1 MAAEAWSPRTVE
13 TYVQNSWVAAGSPRT
28 AERGVDMPWVREILL
43 VLLVGFGVFYLLRR
57 SESAA
62 GAVRSVFRAIAAAFR
77 AIVVFLNSLAA

>member
-1 MAAEAWSPRTVE
+1 
-13 TYVQNSWVAAGSPRT
+13 
-28 AERGVDMPWVREILL
+28 MPWVREILL

-77 AIVVFLNSLAA
+77 AIVVFFNSLAA